1 MCIYLYYSNLVL
13 TNLSS
18 QVVWAGAPGQ
28 EAGNSIA
35 DVLYGDF
42 NPSGRL
48 PYTIAKQLSDYSAQ
62 LTTGGGP
69 SDILSIPYSEAL
81 NIDYR
86 HFDAA
91 GIEPRFEFGF
101 GLSYTSFK
109 FSGLSVSPIRHS
121 DRTSADLEANWAAGK
136 PSPIAEGSSTAIWL
150 HRPAVQIKFTVT
162 NTGKVAG
169 GEVSRTGTRQIYK
182 CCN

>member
-1 MCIYLYYSNLVL
+1 M
-13 TNLSS
+13 
-18 QVVWAGAPGQ
+18 
-28 EAGNSIA
+28 
-35 DVLYGDF
+35 LYGKF

-48 PYTIAKQLSDYSAQ
+48 PYTIAKSVSDYSAQ
-62 LTTGGGP
+62 PVTGGGP
-69 SDILSIPYSEAL
+69 DDIVIIPYPDGLA
-81 NIDYR
+81 IDYR
-86 HFDAA
+86 HFEAS
-91 GIEPRFEFGF
+91 GIESRFEFGF

-150 HRPAVQIKFTVT
+150 HRPAVQVKFTIT

-169 GEVSRTGTRQIYK
+169 GEVSHTGTASDI
-182 CCN
+182 